1 MFVKPLFVCPILL
14 AIFGQICCDILGRK
28 QNAGAKGYLTCKGK
42 PAKNVK
48 VKLYDDDRGIDRD
61 DLMGETMTNSRGY
74 FEVTGHTSEYSTIDP
89 KINIYH
95 NCADGYKPC
104 YRKFTIKI
112 NDNYVSSGKNPPKLY
127 DIKHIELKGKR
138 KGESRDCLN

>member
-1 MFVKPLFVCPILL
+1 MFIKPLFTLSILL
-14 AIFGQICCDILGRK
+14 AFFGQVFCDILGRE
-28 QNAGAKGYLTCKGK
+28 QSAGAKGYLTCEGK

-48 VKLYDDDRGIDRD
+48 VKLYDDDRGIDAD
-61 DLMGETMTNSRGY
+61 DLMGETKTNDKGY

-104 YRKFTIKI
+104 DRKFTIKI
-112 NDNYVSSGKNPPKLY
+112 KDGYVSSGKNPSKLY
-127 DIKHIELKGKR
+127 DIGRIELEGGFS
-138 KGESRDCLN
+138 GESRDCLN